1 MILCLNEDI
10 INEAVSGQ
18 EVIDALDN
26 KRAVLITYDDEQYHR
41 TQTRYIEP
49 YVYGLTKAGNPC
61 IRAYQYWGDTKR
73 GVPKWKMFRLDRVLS
88 WKPTEQTFELE
99 PQARGW
105 AAQAYNNNGDGSM
118 SSVFKTVDLGDQ
130 SSLTD
135 YEKLKLKTKQL
146 KNSKPLNINDFKAKI
161 KADTSSATTT
171 NNPGPIVTPN
181 QDPNQPQNQPQ
192 AQELQNQNGEVEI
205 IQQEVPNTQVQGTEE
220 KPTNQTGPI
229 QTNEPENNRFISND
243 VLDSDDFKKML
254 QRNLELTDKEK
265 KKRGFDMSN
274 S

>member
-1 MILCLNEDI
+1 MILCLKEDI
-10 INEAVSGQ
+10 INEEVSGQ

-26 KRAVLITYDDEQYHR
+26 KRAVLITYDDEQYHH

-135 YEKLKLKTKQL
+135 FEKLNLRTKQL
-146 KNSKPLNINDFKAKI
+146 KNSKPLNINDFNTKI
-161 KADTSSATTT
+161 KT
-171 NNPGPIVTPN
+171 NVEEPNKPGPIVTPR

-205 IQQEVPNTQVQGTEE
+205 QQEIPNTQIQGTEE

-243 VLDSDDFKKML
+243 VLNSDDFKKML

-265 KKRGFDMSN
+265 KKRGFDINN